1 MLRQDDW
8 VKSLLVLEAWR
19 QGQGFGNHQI
29 PMIILGCL
37 ANRQK
42 LGWGTYLD
50 ILKGVSK
57 FSATLEL
64 PNRDVFPD
72 VWEPSFV
79 KLLHSVDAVYD
90 GSIGDPAMGGLYWAD
105 LSKGRAGVTNPWFQE
120 KILDVRT
127 PCANQGPFTVFR

>member
-50 ILKGVSK
+50 ILKGVPK
-57 FSATLEL
+57 FSSTLVQ
-64 PNRDVFPD
+64 PNRDIYPD
-72 VWEPSFV
+72 IWSPDFV
-79 KLLHSVDAVYD
+79 KLLHAVDGVYD
-90 GSIGDPAMGGLYWAD
+90 GSIGDPALGGLYWAD
-105 LSKGRAGVTNPWFQE
+105 LSKGRAGVTNPWFRE
-120 KILDVRT
+120 KILDLRT
-127 PCANQGPFTVFR
+127 PCANQGPFTVFK